1 MKKITFTTP
10 LAAALLATVAAVGG
24 CATGGVPAAKAPKLA
39 QSSGSAGTV
48 SGKIQIWSWDVA
60 AKALQRLAPA
70 FEQAHPGTKVEVV
83 DIGYDNA
90 YDKITVG
97 LKSGS
102 GLPDIITLEDTAI
115 AGYAENFPNGL
126 VDLTGVA
133 STYKADFDPAKWAA
147 ASSAKG
153 LYALPW
159 DSAPVG
165 LFYRR
170 DYFKQAGVAPE
181 AIATWDDLVK
191 AGEKIKQATGKR
203 LFVSDLTSAAGFTT
217 LLQQLGQGYFKDG
230 KVAVN
235 SPAAIRALTLLK
247 TLKDQDLLQNEKGW
261 DGRVTATKQ
270 GKAAT
275 QPTAAWWTGT
285 LTGEMPELSG
295 KFGVIP
301 LPAFDQGGS
310 RTSANGGSALA
321 ITAQTKNQDTAWAF
335 VQWLLAEKEQQVSM
349 MKTEALF
356 PAYLPALS
364 DPYFDEAQ
372 PYFGGQKVNRLF
384 ADQVRAIPPI
394 ELTGDDKQAE
404 ELVKKA
410 VSSALL
416 NGKDPK
422 AVLDEAATQIA
433 AATDRQVAS

>member
-1 MKKITFTTP
+1 MQLMAGL
-10 LAAALLATVAAVGG
+10 LAAVAVSS
-24 CATGGVPAAKAPKLA
+24 CATGGVPAKPAPTLAASPSGQPAKL
-39 QSSGSAGTV
+39 

-60 AKALQRLAPA
+60 AKALERLAPE
-70 FEQAHPGTKVEVV
+70 FEKARPGVDVDVV

-97 LKSGS
+97 LKSGA
-102 GLPDIITLEDTAI
+102 GLPDVITLEDTVI
-115 AGYAENFPNGL
+115 PGYAENFPGGL
-126 VDLTGVA
+126 VDLTPVA
-133 STYKADFDPAKWAA
+133 SKYKADFDPAKWAA
-147 ASSAKG
+147 ASSGKG

-165 LFYRR
+165 LYYRR
-170 DYFKQAGVAPE
+170 DYFEQAKVDPE
-181 AIATWDDLVK
+181 SIATWDDLVA

-203 LFVSDLTSAAGFTT
+203 LFVTDASTPAGFTT

-235 SPAAIRALTLLK
+235 TPAAVRALTLLK
-247 TLKDQDLLQNEKGW
+247 TLKDKDLLQNEKGW
-261 DGRVTATKQ
+261 DGRVTATKE

-275 QPTAAWWTGT
+275 QPTAAWWAGT

-301 LPAFDQGGS
+301 LPAFDAGGA

-321 ITAQTKNQDTAWAF
+321 ITAQTKNQQTAWAF
-335 VQWLLAEKEQQVSM
+335 VEWLLAAKERQVSM

-372 PYFGGQKVNRLF
+372 PYFGDQKINRLF
-384 ADQVRAIPPI
+384 ADQVRQIPPVQ
-394 ELTGDDKQAE
+394 LTGDDKQAE
-404 ELVKKA
+404 ELLKKA
-410 VSSALL
+410 VSGALL
-416 NGKDPK
+416 NGDDPK
-422 AVLDEAATQIA
+422 AALDEAAEQL
-433 AATDRQVAS
+433 ATATKREVAS

>member
-1 MKKITFTTP
+1 MKNAHVI
-10 LAAALLATVAAVGG
+10 AGLLVAAGLTVSS
-24 CATGGVPAAKAPKLA
+24 CATGGVPVKEAPKIAQSAAAKV
-39 QSSGSAGTV
+39 QGT
-48 SGKIQIWSWDVA
+48 IEIWSWDVA
-60 AKALQRLAPA
+60 AQALQRLAPA
-70 FEQAHPGTKVEVV
+70 FEQAHPGTTVKVV
-83 DIGYDNA
+83 DVGYDNA
-90 YDKITVG
+90 VDKITVG

-102 GLPDIITLEDTAI
+102 GLPDVITLEDTTI
-115 AGYAENFPNGL
+115 PGYVENFPGGL
-126 VDLTGVA
+126 VDLTAVA
-133 STYKADFDPAKWAA
+133 GKYKADFDPAKWGA

-153 LYALPW
+153 LFALPW

-170 DYFKQAGVAPE
+170 DYFEKAGVDPE
-181 AIATWDDLVK
+181 SIATWDDLIA
-191 AGEKIKQATGKR
+191 AGVKIKQATGKR

-235 SPAAIRALTLLK
+235 TPEAVRALTLLK
-247 TLKDQDLLQNEKGW
+247 TLKDKDLLQNEKGW

-275 QPTAAWWTGT
+275 QPTAAWWSGT
-285 LTGEMPELSG
+285 LTGEMPELNG
-295 KFGVIP
+295 KFGVIQ
-301 LPAFDQGGS
+301 LPAFEQGGA

-335 VQWLLAEKEQQVSM
+335 VEWLLAKKEQQVSM

-356 PAYLPALS
+356 PAYLPALG
-364 DPYFDEAQ
+364 DAFFDEAQ

-384 ADQVRAIPPI
+384 ADQVKVIPPV
-394 ELTGDDKQAE
+394 ELTGDDTQAGE
-404 ELVKKA
+404 FLKKA
-410 VSSALL
+410 ISGSVL

-422 AVLDEAATQIA
+422 AVLDEAAKQIA
-433 AATDRQVAS
+433 TATKRPIA

>member
-1 MKKITFTTP
+1 MKKIHVIAG
-10 LAAALLATVAAVGG
+10 LAAVVALSS
-24 CATGGVPAAKAPKLA
+24 CATGGAPAKQAPKLA
-39 QSSGSAGTV
+39 QSAKVSGSIKV
-48 SGKIQIWSWDVA
+48 WSWDVA
-60 AKALQRLAPA
+60 AKALQRLAPE
-70 FEQAHPGTKVEVV
+70 FEKSHPGVKVEIE

-97 LKSGS
+97 LKSGA
-102 GLPDIITLEDTAI
+102 GLPDVITLEDTYI
-115 AGYAENFPNGL
+115 AGYAEHFQNGL
-126 VDLTGVA
+126 VDLSPVA
-133 STYKADFDPAKWAA
+133 AKYQSDFDPAKWKAA
-147 ASSAKG
+147 TSGKG
-153 LYALPW
+153 LYAMPW

-170 DYFKQAGVAPE
+170 DYFKQAGVDPE
-181 AIATWDDLVK
+181 AVQTWDDLVK

-235 SPAAIRALTLLK
+235 TPAAVRALTLLK
-247 TLKDQDLLQNEKGW
+247 TLKDKDLLQNEKGW

-285 LTGEMPELSG
+285 LTGEMAELSG

-321 ITAQTKNQDTAWAF
+321 ITSQTKNQDTAWAF
-335 VQWLLAEKEQQVSM
+335 VEWLLANKDQQVSM

-356 PAYLPALS
+356 PAYLPALT
-364 DPYFDEAQ
+364 DPFFDEPQA
-372 PYFGGQKVNRLF
+372 YFGGQKVNRLF
-384 ADQVRAIPPI
+384 ADQVRNIPPI
-394 ELTGDDKQAE
+394 ELTGDDKEAE
-404 ELVKKA
+404 ELLKKA
-410 VSSALL
+410 VSDALL
-416 NGKDPK
+416 NDKDPK
-422 AVLDEAATQIA
+422 AVLDRAAEQL
-433 AATDRQVAS
+433 ATATKRGLAS

>member
-1 MKKITFTTP
+1 MKKTLATTG
-10 LAAALLATVAAVGG
+10 LLLATVAA
-24 CATGGVPAAKAPKLA
+24 CATGGVPAKEAPKLA
-39 QSSGSAGTV
+39 ASQAAQGT
-48 SGKIQIWSWDVA
+48 IEIWSWDVA
-60 AKALQRLAPA
+60 ATALQRLAPE
-70 FEQAHPGTKVEVV
+70 FEKAHPGVKVKVT

-102 GLPDIITLEDTAI
+102 GLPDVITLEDTAI
-115 AGYAENFPNGL
+115 PGYAVNFPGGL
-126 VDLTGVA
+126 VDLSAVA
-133 STYKADFDPAKWAA
+133 GKYESDFDPAKWAA
-147 ASSAKG
+147 AKSAKG
-153 LYALPW
+153 LFALPW

-170 DYFKQAGVAPE
+170 DYFEQAGVDPE
-181 AIATWDDLVK
+181 SIATWDDAVK

-203 LFVSDLTSAAGFTT
+203 LFVTDLTSSAGFTT
-217 LLQQLGQGYFKDG
+217 LLQQLGQGYFKGG

-235 SPAAIRALTLLK
+235 SPEAVRVLTLLK
-247 TLKDQDLLQNEKGW
+247 TLKGKDLLQNEKGW

-301 LPAFDQGGS
+301 LPAFDQGGA

-335 VQWLLAEKEQQVSM
+335 VEWLLANKEQQVSM
-349 MKTEALF
+349 MKKEALF
-356 PAYLPALS
+356 PAYLPALA
-364 DPYFDEAQ
+364 DPFFDEAQ
-372 PYFGGQKVNRLF
+372 PYFGGQKINRLF
-384 ADQVRAIPPI
+384 ADQVKAIPPV
-394 ELTGDDKQAE
+394 ELTADDTQAGE
-404 ELVKKA
+404 FLKKA
-410 VSSALL
+410 VSGAVL

-422 AVLDEAATQIA
+422 AVLDEAAKQIE
-433 AATDRQVAS
+433 AATQ

>member
-1 MKKITFTTP
+1 MKKAHVI
-10 LAAALLATVAAVGG
+10 AALSLLATAS
-24 CATGGVPAAKAPKLA
+24 CATGGVPAKEAPKIN
-39 QSSGSAGTV
+39 AGKV
-48 SGKIQIWSWDVA
+48 QGEIVVWSWDVA
-60 AKALQRLAPA
+60 AKALERLAPA
-70 FEQAHPGTKVEVV
+70 YEKAHPGTKVKVV

-102 GLPDIITLEDTAI
+102 GLPDVITLEDTAI
-115 AGYAENFPNGL
+115 PGYAENFPTGL

-133 STYKADFDPAKWAA
+133 GTYEKDFDPAKWAA
-147 ASSAKG
+147 AKTAKG

-170 DYFKQAGVAPE
+170 DYFEKAGVDPE
-181 AIATWDDLVK
+181 SIKTWDDAVK

-203 LFVSDLTSAAGFTT
+203 LFVSDLTTAAGFTT
-217 LLQQLGQGYFKDG
+217 LLQQLGQGYFKGG

-235 SPAAIRALTLLK
+235 SPEAVRALTLLK
-247 TLKDQDLLQNEKGW
+247 TLKDKDLLQNEKGW

-301 LPAFDQGGS
+301 LPAFDEGGA

-321 ITAQTKNQDTAWAF
+321 ITAQTKNQDTAWSF
-335 VQWLLAEKEQQVSM
+335 VEWLLANKEQQVSM

-356 PAYLPALS
+356 PAYLPSLS
-364 DPYFDEAQ
+364 DPFFDEPQA
-372 PYFGGQKVNRLF
+372 YFGGQKINRLF
-384 ADQVRAIPPI
+384 ADQVSQIPPV
-394 ELTGDDKQAE
+394 ELTGDDTQAG
-404 ELVKKA
+404 ELLKKA
-410 VSSALL
+410 ISAAVL

-422 AVLDEAATQIA
+422 AALDEAAQQIE
-433 AATDRQVAS
+433 AATR